1 MAALF
6 VVAVLLGR
14 STRMGAAE
22 LALIWPAAGI
32 GVLWVARS
40 RDRRQVRIAIVLLAV
55 LAGVLN
61 VATGASSGV
70 GVALGVANGVQ
81 ATAWCWAMYTMQ
93 RHLGRA
99 PLRVRGPEDLIAAV
113 LAAVAATGLAAL
125 VAGLA
130 IHLTEHA
137 PLVSVVEQWVARN
150 SIGILVVGAPLLVLT
165 DPRRAHFRHR
175 RPIRMVET
183 AAVLMATAGAY
194 VAFFGLVH
202 SATTAFLLLPIGIVV
217 AERYGADVGGLY
229 TLVSGTVVVWFTLHG
244 VGPLAVADLHESAFL
259 AQALVGVSSLVTLSL
274 ALRNEES
281 LAART
286 RAEQAQRRTLRQAEL
301 LNTIV
306 ETTPHAIIVYDSSG
320 KVLHSNAA
328 AQRLLD
334 DPLDEQWAG
343 RFDELAADGAPHPL
357 TQSPI
362 LAALNGAR
370 PTDIELV
377 ERVDADT
384 PARFLSVSVAQVPAH
399 AGDAASGGAILTAQ
413 DVTRARLAAREIR
426 EGRDRLSSLMD
437 AATSQIIVGA
447 DSAGSITLFNSGAA
461 AILGHAPD
469 DMIGKP
475 LSGLWGPRDLAA
487 LACELPGP
495 PETALLEL
503 ARRGRGT
510 PRRWTLRR
518 ADGTSL
524 VAEMTISATHD
535 GSGIMCVAQDVS
547 EQVAAE
553 ARLTDSEQRFRLAFD
568 TAPITMLILDVAAAG
583 ASILEANATA
593 STFTGLPNLQLREH
607 TLHDLVHPDDRG
619 TSRRWFARLM
629 RDPSSQERTEMRF
642 DGANGATQW
651 GVASASL
658 VESATPGGERTA
670 YVLCIVEDI
679 TARRRAEAALL
690 RQTLHDPLTGLP
702 NRALLLDRLA
712 EATATGSVAGL
723 LFCDLDGFK
732 EVNDTFGHPAG
743 DAALKAIANR
753 LITRIRPIDT
763 LARVGGDEFAV
774 VYPGIST
781 LTELEKAASRLLGA
795 FELPV
800 TDDGSDSFPVGMS
813 IGMVLAEPGTD
824 AEIALACADMAMYEA
839 KRSGSSMIR
848 AYRHSGAPEA
858 PVTLLRELRTA
869 LHDEQFTLFA
879 QPIVDMSTGEV
890 LAVEVLLRWQH
901 PTRGLIAPADFLPAL
916 ESSTLMLPVGRW
928 VLREACRVGAAWF
941 HTHGQTAPEIHVN
954 IAAVQLEQPDFVEDV
969 LTELRTSALPPTKLV
984 LEITETKMPRLDSL
998 DLLGLD
1004 DLRHRGVRLAMD
1016 DVGTGYAGLAQFT
1029 ELPLDLV
1036 KLDQR
1041 FVSQLGVDPRCDAI
1055 MRAVL
1060 GLSDALGLDAVAE
1073 GVETEDQ
1080 AAILRAAGY
1089 EKAQGF
1095 LFGRPTPITQTPP
1108 AGRATTLGESAT
1120 A

>member
-6 VVAVLLGR
+6 VVSVLVGR
-14 STRMGAAE
+14 ATRMGAAE

-32 GVLWVARS
+32 GVLWIARS
-40 RDRRQVRIAIVLLAV
+40 FDRGQVRVAAVLLAV

-61 VATGASSGV
+61 MATGASAGV

-81 ATAWCWAMYTMQ
+81 ATVWCWAMVSMQ

-113 LAAVAATGLAAL
+113 LAAVAATGIGAL
-125 VAGLA
+125 VVGLA
-130 IHLTEHA
+130 IHLTEDG
-137 PLVSVVEQWVARN
+137 PLWSLVEHWVARN

-165 DPRRAHFRHR
+165 DPRRTFVRHR

-183 AAVLMATAGAY
+183 AAVLIATAGIY
-194 VAFFGLVH
+194 VVFFGLVH

-229 TLVSGTVVVWFTLHG
+229 TLLSGTVVVWFTLHG
-244 VGPLAVADLHESAFL
+244 LGPLAVTDLHESAFL

-274 ALRNEES
+274 ALRSEES
-281 LAART
+281 RAARA
-286 RAEQAQRRTLRQAEL
+286 RAERAQQRALRQAEL

-306 ETTPHAIIVYDSSG
+306 ETTAHAIIVYDSRG
-320 KVLHSNAA
+320 RVLHSNAA

-334 DPLDEQWAG
+334 DPLAGHWAG
-343 RFDELAADGAPHPL
+343 RFDELAADGSPHPL
-357 TQSPI
+357 TRSPI
-362 LAALNGAR
+362 LAALSGAG
-370 PTDIELV
+370 PAEIDLV
-377 ERVDADT
+377 ERVDAGAQ
-384 PARFLSVSVAQVPAH
+384 ARFLSVSVAQVPTH
-399 AGDAASGGAILTAQ
+399 AADTTSGGAILTAQ
-413 DVTRARLAAREIR
+413 DVTRTRLVAQEIR
-426 EGRDRLSSLMD
+426 EARDRLSSLMD

-461 AILGHAPD
+461 GILGYARD

-475 LSGLWGPRDLAA
+475 LADLWDPRELAA
-487 LACELPGP
+487 VADERPGP
-495 PETALLEL
+495 PEAALFEL

-524 VAEMTISATHD
+524 VAEMTISATSD
-535 GSGIMCVAQDVS
+535 GSGLMCVAQDVS

-553 ARLTDSEQRFRLAFD
+553 ARLADSEQRFRLAFD
-568 TAPITMLILDVAAAG
+568 TAPITMLILDAAQAN

-593 STFTGLPNLQLREH
+593 STFTGLSNLSIREH
-607 TLHDLVHPDDRG
+607 TLHDLVHPEDRG
-619 TSRRWFARLM
+619 RSRRWFARLM
-629 RDPSSQERTEMRF
+629 HDPGTQERTEMRF
-642 DGANGATQW
+642 DGADGATRW
-651 GVASASL
+651 GVASARL
-658 VESATPGGERTA
+658 VEAGPPGGVRTA

-679 TARRRAEAALL
+679 TARRRVEAALL

-743 DAALKAIANR
+743 DAALKAIADR
-753 LITRIRPIDT
+753 LVTRIRPIDT

-774 VYPGIST
+774 VCPGIST
-781 LTELEKAASRLLGA
+781 LTELEKVASRLLEA

-813 IGMVLAEPGTD
+813 IGMVLVEPETD
-824 AEIALACADMAMYEA
+824 AEVALAWADMAMYEA
-839 KRSGSSMIR
+839 KRSGSNTIR
-848 AYRHSGAPEA
+848 AYGHSGTIDAPI
-858 PVTLLRELRTA
+858 TLLRELRTA
-869 LHDEQFTLFA
+869 LHDEQFALFA
-879 QPIVDMSTGEV
+879 QPIVELSTGEV

-901 PTRGLIAPADFLPAL
+901 PTRGLIAPAEFLPAL
-916 ESSTLMLPVGRW
+916 EASSLMLPVGRW
-928 VLREACRVGAAWF
+928 VLHEACRTGAAWF
-941 HTHGQTAPEIHVN
+941 HTHGQQAPEIHVN

-969 LTELRTSALPPTKLV
+969 LTELKTSALPPTKLV
-984 LEITETKMPRLDSL
+984 LEITETKLPRLDGL

-1004 DLRHRGVRLAMD
+1004 ELRQRGVRLAMD

-1060 GLSDALGLDAVAE
+1060 GLSNALGLDAVAE
-1073 GVETEDQ
+1073 GVETANQ
-1080 AAILRAAGY
+1080 ADILRTAGY
-1089 EKAQGF
+1089 HKAQGF
-1095 LFGRPTPITQTPP
+1095 LFGRPAPITQSPP
-1108 AGRATTLGESAT
+1108 AGRAAT
-1120 A
+1120 IGASTAP